1 MEILIT
7 GATGFV
13 GRHLIPVLLQN
24 RNNHLILVVRNIE
37 KAQSLFGNN
46 PIDYISASDLNDLRQ
61 YSPTHVIHLA
71 AYLTSKDDE
80 ESMEKLMDANILFGT
95 KLLNILKDIS
105 TIKLFINF
113 GTFAEYRLGP
123 MEIDNAYLYSA
134 TKTAFEAILSFYAS
148 LSNYKYIDIIPYSIY
163 GGNDSQKKV
172 MDYIKDSLDSPRPIK
187 MSGGEQILDFIHIN
201 DVVSF
206 IEFILLHTE
215 KFIEDS
221 TMKYHLGTG
230 KGTSIRELSQI
241 IEKIYNKKS
250 NIQWGGI
257 PYRKRDIM
265 YAVAPIAK
273 LLKMGWKPRIT
284 LEKGLQL

>member
-24 RNNHLILVVRNIE
+24 KNNRLILVVRNVE
-37 KAQSLFGNN
+37 KAQSLFGNKQ
-46 PIDYISASDLNDLRQ
+46 IDYISASNLYDLQQ

-71 AYLTSKDDE
+71 AYLTSKDDD

-105 TIKLFINF
+105 SIQLFINF
-113 GTFAEYRLGP
+113 GTFAEYKLGP
-123 MEIDNAYLYSA
+123 MEINNAYLYSA
-134 TKTAFEAILSFYAS
+134 TKTAFKTILSFYAA
-148 LSNYKYIDIIPYSIY
+148 LSNYKYIHIIPYSIY
-163 GGNDSQKKV
+163 GGIDSQKKV
-172 MDYIKDSLDSPRPIK
+172 IDYIKDSLDSPEPIK

-206 IEFILLHTE
+206 IEFTLLHTD
-215 KFIEDS
+215 KFIGNPTTE
-221 TMKYHLGTG
+221 YHLGTG
-230 KGTSIRELSQI
+230 KGTSIRELSQK

-273 LLKMGWKPRIT
+273 LFEMGWRPVIT
-284 LEKGLQL
+284 LEKGLKL